1 MVGDYQVIKLGN
13 IMGLKNPEAK
23 VLVKITDEDK
33 LPERTTKAKKTSKG
47 MESLTSAGGS

>member
-1 MVGDYQVIKLGN
+1 
-13 IMGLKNPEAK
+13 MGLKNPEAK